1 MTFTVT
7 YRAKDGALREERVEA
22 ASRAECVA
30 ECRRRGIA
38 PTKIAEGRSGKS
50 AAPKGAN
57 GQDARSPS
65 QRAGRPLSQWL
76 IAVVLIAVV
85 AGGAWWWFGGRGAT
99 EPAEE
104 APSKPK
110 AAAGGDGTGNAADSK
125 RTTTRGAVRRDAR
138 NHKTPEKPSEPAL
151 PPWDDSFITNRELR
165 LKYST
170 VINVRTNEGG
180 VVTERFVLPNGKTWR
195 RVSDPPPIFDNP
207 SDNAIAM
214 ALGDASGAP
223 LPPVPGLDDAN
234 LDEEFAKSLLKPIEI
249 SEDDKP
255 GVAAVKMLVS
265 EARKEIAEIKNAGD
279 TRTVGELL
287 QEHVNMNNHAA
298 NLRGETLRQVSRV
311 RREDGDAAAKE
322 YLAKMNEALERFGVA
337 PVEIDFEGE
346 QP

>member
-38 PTKIAEGRSGKS
+38 PTKITEGRSGKGRD
-50 AAPKGAN
+50 GARPTRVGGAGDN
-57 GQDARSPS
+57 KRTTAR
-65 QRAGRPLSQWL
+65 WV
-76 IAVVLIAVV
+76 AVAVLAVV
-85 AGGAWWWFGGRGAT
+85 AIAGGLWLWFGGRGAT
-99 EPAEE
+99 TLPAE

-110 AAAGGDGTGNAADSK
+110 AAGGDGTGNAADGK
-125 RTTTRGAVRRDAR
+125 RTTTRGSVRRDAR
-138 NHKTPEKPSEPAL
+138 THKTPEKPSEPAF

-180 VVTERFVLPNGKTWR
+180 VVTERFQLPNGKTWR

-287 QEHVNMNNHAA
+287 QEHINMNNHAA

>member
-1 MTFTVT
+1 MGNMKENEMTFMVT

-22 ASRAECVA
+22 ASRTECVA

-38 PTKIAEGRSGKS
+38 PTKIKEGSTGRDKHDPSRVGVGGDSKRTT
-50 AAPKGAN
+50 
-57 GQDARSPS
+57 AR
-65 QRAGRPLSQWL
+65 WV
-76 IAVVLIAVV
+76 AVAVLVVAV

-180 VVTERFVLPNGKTWR
+180 VVT
-195 RVSDPPPIFDNP
+195 
-207 SDNAIAM
+207 
-214 ALGDASGAP
+214 
-223 LPPVPGLDDAN
+223 
-234 LDEEFAKSLLKPIEI
+234 
-249 SEDDKP
+249 
-255 GVAAVKMLVS
+255 
-265 EARKEIAEIKNAGD
+265 
-279 TRTVGELL
+279 
-287 QEHVNMNNHAA
+287 
-298 NLRGETLRQVSRV
+298 
-311 RREDGDAAAKE
+311 
-322 YLAKMNEALERFGVA
+322 
-337 PVEIDFEGE
+337 
-346 QP
+346 